1 MSHHDDRAGDE
12 PRSGD
17 PARIGDDEAA
27 HDATKPDGVADDRA
41 RRDMQQGDRTKPA
54 MPDGTTPLE
63 RGERPINQSR

>member
-27 HDATKPDGVADDRA
+27 HDATE
-41 RRDMQQGDRTKPA
+41 T
-54 MPDGTTPLE
+54 
-63 RGERPINQSR
+63 